1 MIHDHAN
8 ATCADLL
15 RAAQAGGDRL
25 AEHWLPFAWWA
36 HVAALAHR
44 HRWAPAY
51 RIATTRR
58 IARVTLDIY
67 RGRRVLTACVA
78 PWAEAF
84 GLSVHDEATAQ
95 EWADT
100 CLQELQTMASNS
112 EVSA

>member
-1 MIHDHAN
+1 MIRDHAN
-8 ATCADLL
+8 ASCAELL

-44 HRWAPAY
+44 HRWPPVY
-51 RIATTRR
+51 RLATTQR
-58 IARVTLDIY
+58 IARVTLDVY
-67 RGRRVLTACVA
+67 RGRRDLKRCVA

-84 GLSVHDEATAQ
+84 GMAVHDEQTARG
-95 EWADT
+95 WADT

-112 EVSA
+112 EVPA